1 MLYTARKIEYMKE
14 FNIYKMVNELYA
26 KITFLWSPGQMA
38 SFDELERYKF
48 NNNSA
53 ITPESTYLGF
63 AFLLYCLNK

>member
-53 ITPESTYLGF
+53 ITLESTYCF
-63 AFLLYCLNK
+63 FTLLPK

>member
-1 MLYTARKIEYMKE
+1 MKE

-53 ITPESTYLGF
+53 ITLESTYCF
-63 AFLLYCLNK
+63 FTLLPK

>member
-38 SFDELERYKF
+38 SFDELER
-48 NNNSA
+48 
-53 ITPESTYLGF
+53 
-63 AFLLYCLNK
+63 

>member
-53 ITPESTYLGF
+53 ITLESTYLGF